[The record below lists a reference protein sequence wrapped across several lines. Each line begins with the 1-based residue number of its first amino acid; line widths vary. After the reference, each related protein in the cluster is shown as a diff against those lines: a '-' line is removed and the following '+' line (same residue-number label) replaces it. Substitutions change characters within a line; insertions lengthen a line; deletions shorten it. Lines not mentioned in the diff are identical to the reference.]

1 MTIGDKIRTVRM
13 MKGYSQEYV
22 GEKMGITGAAFSK
35 IERNETDV
43 SWNRL
48 NEIAGVLGTTVSE
61 LTTFGEKNVFHIS
74 GGVNNLCGN
83 GVVYFP
89 IDLFTFVQKV
99 EQMEVRLVELEK
111 KGNHS

>member
-1 MTIGDKIRTVRM
+1 MTIGDKIKTVRM

-22 GEKMGITGAAFSK
+22 AKKIGITGPAFSN
-35 IERNETDV
+35 IEINKTDI
-43 SWNRL
+43 SWSRL
-48 NEIAGVLGTTVSE
+48 NEIAAALETTVSE

-99 EQMEVRLVELEK
+99 EDMSIRLAELEK
-111 KGNHS
+111 KHKG